1 MAEKAQLI
9 KQPQDQDFGETPK
22 PKANVLQFTVGPPI
36 QDQDLALMEWH
47 DLHYFVP
54 AKAPTTTSSDDT
66 KNQEE

>member
-36 QDQDLALMEWH
+36 QD
-47 DLHYFVP
+47 
-54 AKAPTTTSSDDT
+54 
-66 KNQEE
+66 